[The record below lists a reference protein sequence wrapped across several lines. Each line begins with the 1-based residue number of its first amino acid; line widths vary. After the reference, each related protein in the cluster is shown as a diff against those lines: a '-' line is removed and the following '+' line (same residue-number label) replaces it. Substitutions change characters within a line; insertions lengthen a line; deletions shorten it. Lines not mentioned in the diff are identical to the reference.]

1 LSLLRESVAT
11 IATLLLTSVVL
22 IVGNTIRLSIMDKK
36 QEIQLMKLVGATNH
50 FIQTPFLWTG
60 IWYGIIGGFI
70 AFVAVLMMLLW
81 LDNAVTQVV
90 GIYNAD
96 FHLQGLDLSESL
108 ILLALAVSLGLFGS
122 FLSVKRYIDAIEP
135 NEV

>member
-1 LSLLRESVAT
+1 M
-11 IATLLLTSVVL
+11 VL

-60 IWYGIIGGFI
+60 IWYGIVGGLM
-70 AFVAVLMMLLW
+70 AFVAVFMMLLW

-96 FHLQGLDLSESL
+96 LSAPGLGFSEGL
-108 ILLALAVSLGLFGS
+108 VLLALAVSLGLFGS

-135 NEV
+135 NESLIIN